1 MLDTVTALTPVFLVI
16 TLGLLVRRIHYIP
29 DTVWPALDQVCW
41 HLLFPILIIR
51 TLSKADLAAV
61 QFGDLAGA
69 FIIAACAMVIL
80 LFALKPLLHKL
91 LGMTGPGY
99 TSFFQ
104 GTSRWNGFAALAI
117 IQALYGDAGLVLGAL
132 GFAVLV
138 PILLSVNVLVLTL
151 YGEPE
156 TGEPSP
162 FSVKKLAVQLCRNP
176 MLVSVAIGLALN
188 FLDLEPGAVVTNTLD
203 LVAGSALGLSLM
215 AVGAGLKFD
224 ALFRMKSTVILSSV
238 LKLVVMP
245 VMIVASCIIMDV
257 SGMPREVAV
266 ICGAAPTAG
275 TVYIMARQ
283 MGGDAD
289 MAAAIITFQTL
300 AAVITLPLM
309 LHYLG

>member
-1 MLDTVTALTPVFLVI
+1 
-16 TLGLLVRRIHYIP
+16 
-29 DTVWPALDQVCW
+29 
-41 HLLFPILIIR
+41 
-51 TLSKADLAAV
+51 
-61 QFGDLAGA
+61 
-69 FIIAACAMVIL
+69 
-80 LFALKPLLHKL
+80 
-91 LGMTGPGY
+91 
-99 TSFFQ
+99 
-104 GTSRWNGFAALAI
+104 
-117 IQALYGDAGLVLGAL
+117 
-132 GFAVLV
+132 
-138 PILLSVNVLVLTL
+138 
-151 YGEPE
+151 
-156 TGEPSP
+156 
-162 FSVKKLAVQLCRNP
+162 
-176 MLVSVAIGLALN
+176 
-188 FLDLEPGAVVTNTLD
+188 VVTNTLD

-245 VMIVASCIIMDV
+245 VMIVAACIFMDV